1 MVRKVS
7 DFCKDNNI
15 IRPHETVV
23 AGVSGGA
30 DSVCLLLILLE
41 LQREWDFEVKVVHV
55 EHGIRGAESV
65 QDAQFVENLC
75 RKLGVKRIQVNVDVP
90 AYARTHGVGEEEG
103 ARILRYEVFEKIAR
117 ECGGSI
123 ALAHHMEDNAETIIF
138 QMLRGSGLKGMCG
151 MQPVRLQEDGVRYI
165 RPLLS
170 VSRSDIE
177 EYLESRN
184 QSFCMDR
191 TNEDT
196 SYSRNKLRQIVF
208 PILEEVNSQG
218 VAHINSTA
226 NQLSQ
231 VWDYMDEQ
239 ATEIFNRVCCF
250 DTGKNRISADINEL
264 NKLHIAIKNEVL
276 YRMLSAVA
284 GRRKDISG
292 IHVENI
298 YALIDGQSGHCINL
312 PYGVIARKEF
322 SVLILEKQESIKEVL
337 RERTDDPAPR
347 DMAEQKSA
355 KLQNLDKVISDCI
368 SSGKTTKVN
377 LKNDEEYLEIR
388 AFKFDGNMGQ
398 IPKKTYTKW
407 FDYDKI
413 KGSLAV
419 RTRRS
424 GDYLVNDALGHTK
437 KLKEYFINEKVP
449 LSKRDSIWLLT
460 KESEVIWIIG
470 GRISEKYKVLEDS
483 ETIIEV
489 SYNGGN

>member
-1 MVRKVS
+1 
-7 DFCKDNNI
+7 
-15 IRPHETVV
+15 
-23 AGVSGGA
+23 
-30 DSVCLLLILLE
+30 
-41 LQREWDFEVKVVHV
+41 
-55 EHGIRGAESV
+55 
-65 QDAQFVENLC
+65 
-75 RKLGVKRIQVNVDVP
+75 
-90 AYARTHGVGEEEG
+90 
-103 ARILRYEVFEKIAR
+103 
-117 ECGGSI
+117 
-123 ALAHHMEDNAETIIF
+123 
-138 QMLRGSGLKGMCG
+138 
-151 MQPVRLQEDGVRYI
+151 
-165 RPLLS
+165 
-170 VSRSDIE
+170 
-177 EYLESRN
+177 
-184 QSFCMDR
+184 
-191 TNEDT
+191 
-196 SYSRNKLRQIVF
+196 
-208 PILEEVNSQG
+208 
-218 VAHINSTA
+218 
-226 NQLSQ
+226 
-231 VWDYMDEQ
+231 
-239 ATEIFNRVCCF
+239 
-250 DTGKNRISADINEL
+250 
-264 NKLHIAIKNEVL
+264 
-276 YRMLSAVA
+276 MLSAVA

-322 SVLILEKQESIKEVL
+322 SVLILEKQESIKGVL

-388 AFKFDGNMGQ
+388 AFKFDGNMGR

-424 GDYLVNDALGHTK
+424 GDYLVNDTLGHTK

>member
-1 MVRKVS
+1 
-7 DFCKDNNI
+7 
-15 IRPHETVV
+15 
-23 AGVSGGA
+23 
-30 DSVCLLLILLE
+30 
-41 LQREWDFEVKVVHV
+41 
-55 EHGIRGAESV
+55 
-65 QDAQFVENLC
+65 
-75 RKLGVKRIQVNVDVP
+75 
-90 AYARTHGVGEEEG
+90 
-103 ARILRYEVFEKIAR
+103 
-117 ECGGSI
+117 
-123 ALAHHMEDNAETIIF
+123 
-138 QMLRGSGLKGMCG
+138 
-151 MQPVRLQEDGVRYI
+151 
-165 RPLLS
+165 
-170 VSRSDIE
+170 
-177 EYLESRN
+177 
-184 QSFCMDR
+184 
-191 TNEDT
+191 
-196 SYSRNKLRQIVF
+196 
-208 PILEEVNSQG
+208 
-218 VAHINSTA
+218 
-226 NQLSQ
+226 
-231 VWDYMDEQ
+231 
-239 ATEIFNRVCCF
+239 
-250 DTGKNRISADINEL
+250 
-264 NKLHIAIKNEVL
+264 
-276 YRMLSAVA
+276 MLSAVA

-292 IHVENI
+292 IHIENI

-322 SVLILEKQESIKEVL
+322 SVLILEKQESIKGVL

-424 GDYLVNDALGHTK
+424 GDYLVNDSLGHTK